1 MRRRPPRKGGLFR
14 PGGGD
19 ERGESVRVQ
28 SWLLHIVDGLGRV
41 NRPLTRFGRAS
52 AAVLLAS
59 MLALA
64 LAQIVSRGLLNQSLD
79 WAEELA
85 RVALVWSV
93 LLVAPYAYRSGA
105 NVAIVSFADALPPR
119 LLAAVSLL
127 INVLVVWILVVLFIE
142 TFAFW
147 RRGLDIT
154 ASTLDIRMAWIY
166 SIVPVAFAALVLVG
180 IELLLRLVL
189 QVSGVPAGIVMAG
202 AMPAVPGD

>member
-1 MRRRPPRKGGLFR
+1 M
-14 PGGGD
+14 
-19 ERGESVRVQ
+19 RVQ
-28 SWLLHIVDGLGRV
+28 SWLLRIVDGLGRV

-52 AAVLLAS
+52 AAVLLAA

-180 IELLLRLVL
+180 VELLLRLVL
-189 QVSGVPAGIVMAG
+189 HVIGAPSGIVMAG